1 MNCCQAKK
9 KKKGDPEQE
18 FRREPPQVTTLATF
32 HIPLA
37 EFLEGEYEF
46 TSVFTQGGVEIA
58 PSTVR
63 SAGSA
68 EHIRKVRSFMCVWE
82 GGEMGGGN

>member
-1 MNCCQAKK
+1 M
-9 KKKGDPEQE
+9 
-18 FRREPPQVTTLATF
+18 RREAPQVTTLATF

-37 EFLEGEYEF
+37 EFLEGEFEF

-68 EHIRKVRSFMCVWE
+68 EHIKKVSRRSFEAYVCVLGKAWR
-82 GGEMGGGN
+82 GGG